1 MYLKD
6 LRNEKKYQRY
16 KCYFNI
22 YFFQKMDGVFSK
34 NFKKIKISEEVKE
47 VLKYFV
53 GIDFEVYVSVG
64 YVLFFR
70 K

>member
-1 MYLKD
+1 
-6 LRNEKKYQRY
+6 
-16 KCYFNI
+16 
-22 YFFQKMDGVFSK
+22 MDGVFSK